1 MAVGRCYSGT
11 SRNQVHKGVKMNLVQ
26 LSKAKFFLAVTLAT
40 LVGAVV
46 CIQAVEAAPTVTVYK
61 TPT

>member
-1 MAVGRCYSGT
+1 
-11 SRNQVHKGVKMNLVQ
+11 MNFVQ

-46 CIQAVEAAPTVTVYK
+46 FGRAVEAAPTVTVYK

>member
-1 MAVGRCYSGT
+1 
-11 SRNQVHKGVKMNLVQ
+11 MNLVQ